1 VPATTQSV
9 DRALEVLIAVCQ
21 RPEGAALGKISDAAG
36 LPKSTT
42 CRLLQGLTKY
52 HFVTQDPHTKMYRA
66 GLGLVSLAFRVIDK
80 LDVRHQAQPE
90 LKELN
95 RYLNETI
102 HLAVLD
108 EGEVVYI
115 DKFES
120 DRSIRMHSA
129 IGRRS
134 PVHCTGIGKVLL
146 AFLPE
151 EEMARVLAQRG
162 LPRFT
167 PNTLATL
174 PELKDHL
181 RGVRERGHAVD
192 DAEFE
197 AEIRCVAAPIRDH
210 TGAVVAAASVAIPC
224 ARISREGIEAL
235 APLLCQTTAA
245 ISRKM
250 GYPGEEINRR

>member
-1 VPATTQSV
+1 
-9 DRALEVLIAVCQ
+9 
-21 RPEGAALGKISDAAG
+21 
-36 LPKSTT
+36 
-42 CRLLQGLTKY
+42 
-52 HFVTQDPHTKMYRA
+52 MYRA
-66 GLGLVSLAFRVIDK
+66 GLGLVSLAFRVIDR

-95 RYLNETI
+95 KYLNETI

-134 PVHCTGIGKVLL
+134 PVHCTGIGKALL
-146 AFLPE
+146 AHLPE
-151 EEMARVLAQRG
+151 EEVDRIVAERG

-167 PNTLATL
+167 PTTLTTV
-174 PELKDHL
+174 PELKEHL
-181 RGVRERGHAVD
+181 RLVRDKGHAID

-197 AEIRCVAAPIRDH
+197 MEIRCVAAPIRDH
-210 TGAVVAAASVAIPC
+210 TGAVVAAASITIPC

-235 APLLCQTTAA
+235 APLLCKVTST

-250 GYPGEEINRR
+250 GYPGED